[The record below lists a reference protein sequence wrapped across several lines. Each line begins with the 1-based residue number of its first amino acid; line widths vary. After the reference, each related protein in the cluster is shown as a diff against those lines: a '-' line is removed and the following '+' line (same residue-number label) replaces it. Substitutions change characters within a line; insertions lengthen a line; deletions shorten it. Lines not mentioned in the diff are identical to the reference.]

1 MKMNRKIKRS
11 KRMKKYNDSRKF
23 DKELTNMLFDMIA
36 KDLKETIE
44 FSIDTHNLTPLKEI
58 MKILKENRF
67 K

>member
-1 MKMNRKIKRS
+1 
-11 KRMKKYNDSRKF
+11 MKKYNDSRKF

-36 KDLKETIE
+36 KDLKEKIE
-44 FSIDTHNLTPLKEI
+44 FLIDTHNLSPLKEI

>member
-1 MKMNRKIKRS
+1 
-11 KRMKKYNDSRKF
+11 MKKYNDSRKF
-23 DKELTNMLFDMIA
+23 DKELTNMLFDIIA

-44 FSIDTHNLTPLKEI
+44 FLIDTHNLSPLKEI

>member
-1 MKMNRKIKRS
+1 MNRKIKRS

-44 FSIDTHNLTPLKEI
+44 FLIDTHNLSPLKEI

>member
-1 MKMNRKIKRS
+1 
-11 KRMKKYNDSRKF
+11 MKKYNDSRKF

-44 FSIDTHNLTPLKEI
+44 ILIDTHNLTPLKEI

-67 K
+67 KQN

>member
-1 MKMNRKIKRS
+1 
-11 KRMKKYNDSRKF
+11 MKKYNDSRKF
-23 DKELTNMLFDMIA
+23 DKELTNMLFDIIA
-36 KDLKETIE
+36 KELKETIE